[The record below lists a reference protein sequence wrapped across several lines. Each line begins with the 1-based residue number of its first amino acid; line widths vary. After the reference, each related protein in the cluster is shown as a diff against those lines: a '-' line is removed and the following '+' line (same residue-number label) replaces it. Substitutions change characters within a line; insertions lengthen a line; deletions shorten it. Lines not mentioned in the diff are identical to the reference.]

1 MNLNISLGTLGS
13 IWLTVAGPQ
22 LVLNVF
28 SKNVLGA
35 SSASLGLLV
44 AVTQVASAFNLLS
57 IFLFARLKRVKP
69 FWMATS
75 LSRTASTGSFPP
87 RSACTCCEAGPR
99 PRAPRSSSLPSR

>member
-1 MNLNISLGTLGS
+1 MTQPNTLTAAQRRRAMNLNISLGTLGS

-44 AVTQVASAFNLLS
+44 AVT
-57 IFLFARLKRVKP
+57 
-69 FWMATS
+69 
-75 LSRTASTGSFPP
+75 
-87 RSACTCCEAGPR
+87 
-99 PRAPRSSSLPSR
+99 